1 MNEQKYVCPSCSGL
15 INYGTKFCP
24 HCGTALNFSPLVQN
38 DSVVNQNINNLQ
50 TQAEFH
56 LAKIRLL
63 HTLISVITFNE
74 TEVNVKQFN
83 KWLPFVKTNPG
94 TANFNVMDIESA
106 YVKKSYNGK
115 MSALLILCILVLL
128 AAQEVIL
135 LVLIIGL
142 AFSLRDTALIIKYKG
157 GYLKLFN
164 DKSLFD
170 SEKRDDPQLVLDY
183 IKQYNPDCVHVL
195 MD

>member
-1 MNEQKYVCPSCSGL
+1 M
-15 INYGTKFCP
+15 
-24 HCGTALNFSPLVQN
+24 
-38 DSVVNQNINNLQ
+38 
-50 TQAEFH
+50 
-56 LAKIRLL
+56 
-63 HTLISVITFNE
+63 
-74 TEVNVKQFN
+74 
-83 KWLPFVKTNPG
+83 
-94 TANFNVMDIESA
+94 
-106 YVKKSYNGK
+106 
-115 MSALLILCILVLL
+115 
-128 AAQEVIL
+128 AAQELIL

>member
-1 MNEQKYVCPSCSGL
+1 MLKL
-15 INYGTKFCP
+15 IPVQQILMLWT
-24 HCGTALNFSPLVQN
+24 LNQPMLKN
-38 DSVVNQNINNLQ
+38 
-50 TQAEFH
+50 
-56 LAKIRLL
+56 
-63 HTLISVITFNE
+63 
-74 TEVNVKQFN
+74 
-83 KWLPFVKTNPG
+83 
-94 TANFNVMDIESA
+94 
-106 YVKKSYNGK
+106 SYNGK

-170 SEKRDDPQLVLDY
+170 SEKS
-183 IKQYNPDCVHVL
+183 
-195 MD
+195 

>member
-1 MNEQKYVCPSCSGL
+1 MNKQKYVCPSCSGL

-24 HCGTALNFSPLVQN
+24 HCGTALNFSPVVQN

-94 TANFNVMDIESA
+94 TANFNIMYTCFIGCTRTDYFSINYRA
-106 YVKKSYNGK
+106 
-115 MSALLILCILVLL
+115 CFF
-128 AAQEVIL
+128 AARY
-135 LVLIIGL
+135 GL
-142 AFSLRDTALIIKYKG
+142 D
-157 GYLKLFN
+157 N
-164 DKSLFD
+164 
-170 SEKRDDPQLVLDY
+170 
-183 IKQYNPDCVHVL
+183 
-195 MD
+195 

>member
-1 MNEQKYVCPSCSGL
+1 
-15 INYGTKFCP
+15 
-24 HCGTALNFSPLVQN
+24 
-38 DSVVNQNINNLQ
+38 
-50 TQAEFH
+50 
-56 LAKIRLL
+56 
-63 HTLISVITFNE
+63 
-74 TEVNVKQFN
+74 
-83 KWLPFVKTNPG
+83 
-94 TANFNVMDIESA
+94 
-106 YVKKSYNGK
+106 
-115 MSALLILCILVLL
+115 MSALLILCLFVLL
-128 AAQEVIL
+128 AAQELIL